1 MGAWNIYSCEYLAS
15 VRKSSLILFCW
26 FMDGFFL
33 LFSPPPLSFVMQWAA
48 LGSILASLASFIVF
62 CRSFFLLLGKESC
75 NKSTTWWK
83 RNFLQWVVVETYCQ
97 GNSVNIPI
105 WDYLETIAFQIF
117 SQVAFSIVA
126 FNHSIEKKLIL
137 IFIKII

>member
-1 MGAWNIYSCEYLAS
+1 M
-15 VRKSSLILFCW
+15 K
-26 FMDGFFL
+26 
-33 LFSPPPLSFVMQWAA
+33 
-48 LGSILASLASFIVF
+48 
-62 CRSFFLLLGKESC
+62 
-75 NKSTTWWK
+75 K

-126 FNHSIEKKLIL
+126 FNHSIEKKINPD
-137 IFIKII
+137 FY